1 MVPKLEYQFQ
11 AVAREDKGPIVGI
24 DWNKS
29 PLTDFKT
36 SVYNK
41 EISKNPPPVEQPV
54 IPVPNTSSIQ
64 SSGDRD
70 KAPTHNSASAAAV
83 PTSETS
89 IKDPSE
95 SILPM
100 SIEVLA
106 IVVVVGVAVLLVFVG
121 VAYRLFCAKTGP
133 VDEESCAGD
142 DHDDEHDG
150 DDDDSDREEREHLDT
165 TNSS

>member
-1 MVPKLEYQFQ
+1 MVPKIEYQFQ

-36 SVYNK
+36 SVHNK
-41 EISKNPPPVEQPV
+41 EVSRNPPPVEPPI
-54 IPVPNTSSIQ
+54 IPVPTSSSIQ
-64 SSGDRD
+64 SSVDRD
-70 KAPTHNSASAAAV
+70 KASTTNQASAAAV

-89 IKDPSE
+89 TKESSE

-121 VAYRLFCAKTGP
+121 VAYRLFCAKSGP

-142 DHDDEHDG
+142 DHDDEE
-150 DDDDSDREEREHLDT
+150 DDDESDQEEREQLDT